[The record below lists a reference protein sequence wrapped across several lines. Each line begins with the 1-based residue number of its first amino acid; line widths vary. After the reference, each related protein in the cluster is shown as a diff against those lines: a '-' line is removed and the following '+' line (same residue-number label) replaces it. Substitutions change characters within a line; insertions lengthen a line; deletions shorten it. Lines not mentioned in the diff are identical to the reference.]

1 MLRSLAAAALGL
13 AAVVAGGV
21 AEAAQDLPITAFA
34 GRYVGTGVARNDL
47 SEYFALTV
55 RDLDVTIRPRGQ
67 GGFALSWTT
76 VLRGGGDPDNPK
88 VKRKSTALTF
98 VPAGRPGVFRSA
110 TQADPMSG
118 RPYSWARIKG
128 NTLTVHSLTITDD
141 GSYVMHTY
149 DRTLTGYGMEL
160 KFTRLRDGEATRSV
174 TGKLTKEEN

>member
-1 MLRSLAAAALGL
+1 MLMRLAAAALGL
-13 AAVVAGGV
+13 AAVVAGGA

-34 GRYVGTGVARNDL
+34 GRYVGTGLARNDL

-55 RDLDVTIRPRGQ
+55 RDLDVTIRPSGQ
-67 GGFALSWTT
+67 GGFALDWTT
-76 VLRGGGDPDNPK
+76 VVRHSGDPDNPK
-88 VKRKSTALTF
+88 VKRKSSALTF
-98 VPAGRPGVFRSA
+98 VPSGQPGVYRSA

-118 RPYSWARIKG
+118 RPYTWARIKG

-141 GSYVMHTY
+141 GSYLMQTY